1 MPSQTPRHG
10 VGAIGAGH
18 LAHLALPV
26 AGCHHVKHGL
36 LFFGS
41 AHRPCLSAGLVL
53 EGPSETQLTSTM
65 PRWSRDSLKLPA
77 PAALAGPVSHLATA
91 KSRAICGW
99 SNKKRW
105 GFARSLRKWTSACA
119 AQSTATTRASR
130 SAAGRKTPES
140 ATERIAASDSV
151 AAGWRRAASGLASSG
166 GWFRRPGARWCIRST
181 GSRLRRDTRSR
192 MLLVI

>member
-105 GFARSLRKWTSACA
+105 GFARSLRKWTSAL
-119 AQSTATTRASR
+119 R
-130 SAAGRKTPES
+130 SAVDGNNKGEPVSCRKEDARISDRAYRCERLGGGRMAPRSIWSRVIEGMVS
-140 ATERIAASDSV
+140 A
-151 AAGWRRAASGLASSG
+151 L
-166 GWFRRPGARWCIRST
+166 WCEMVYT
-181 GSRLRRDTRSR
+181 
-192 MLLVI
+192 